1 MKFAWMSFSQILKF
15 YDSENWNIGKIF
27 GWVFQG
33 ETDDKKDFF
42 LEQIPKRTSYVVTHS
57 SEQEPVIG
65 QRIQTL
71 YRI

>member
-1 MKFAWMSFSQILKF
+1 MTRKTETSGKFLDEFSRVKRTIKRNKF
-15 YDSENWNIGKIF
+15 QN
-27 GWVFQG
+27 
-33 ETDDKKDFF
+33 FF